1 VEYPVPEPQTY
12 KTHRHNPALS
22 TAASVFSLLALVL
35 IITALVRGASLAGA
49 AVLSLTI
56 AVMFLVAISRIYT
69 VRLQDRIIRL
79 EMRLRLA
86 GLLPH
91 RATDIQRLSV
101 RQLIALRFAS
111 DAELPAL
118 VDRSVTENL
127 TPDQIKQAIRDW
139 QPDYHR
145 T

>member
-1 VEYPVPEPQTY
+1 MPDPQTY
-12 KTHRHNPALS
+12 QNHRHRPVLWSVAALFAFVGFAIVVVS
-22 TAASVFSLLALVL
+22 
-35 IITALVRGASLAGA
+35 LVREPSLAGVGDLCL
-49 AVLSLTI
+49 AVTAL
-56 AVMFLVAISRIYT
+56 LVVAMSRIYI

-86 GLLPH
+86 RLLPH
-91 RATDIQRLSV
+91 RSADIERLPV

-118 VDRSVTENL
+118 VDRAVAEKL

-139 QPDYHR
+139 QPDYQR

>member
-1 VEYPVPEPQTY
+1 VEHPVPELQTY

-22 TAASVFSLLALVL
+22 TAASFFALLALVL
-35 IITALVRGASLAGA
+35 VITALIRSASLAGA
-49 AVLSLTI
+49 AMLSLTI
-56 AVMFLVAISRIYT
+56 AVMFLIAISRIYI

-91 RATDIQRLSV
+91 RAADIQRLSV

-111 DAELPAL
+111 DAELAAL
-118 VDRSVTENL
+118 VDRALTENL
-127 TPDQIKQAIRDW
+127 SADQIKQAIRDW
-139 QPDYHR
+139 QPDHHR